1 MAKEKFEEA
10 LGRLED
16 IVKKME
22 AGDMTLE
29 ESLKAFE
36 EGIKLVRL
44 CSRKL
49 DEAERRVEILLKQ
62 EEELVIKPFKVE
74 ENESECSLEQY
85 LAVVRLSQA
94 SVTCKTEQ
102 SFIPS
107 SKALRFRGSCLLS
120 FFFTMYSNRPKLLG
134 GYF

>member
-29 ESLKAFE
+29 ESLKSFE
-36 EGIKLVRL
+36 DGIKLARL

-62 EEELVIKPFKVE
+62 EEGLVIKPFKVE
-74 ENESECSLEQY
+74 ENESES
-85 LAVVRLSQA
+85 
-94 SVTCKTEQ
+94 
-102 SFIPS
+102 
-107 SKALRFRGSCLLS
+107 
-120 FFFTMYSNRPKLLG
+120 
-134 GYF
+134 

>member
-36 EGIKLVRL
+36 EGIKLARL

-62 EEELVIKPFKVE
+62 EEELVIRPFKVE
-74 ENESECSLEQY
+74 ENESES
-85 LAVVRLSQA
+85 
-94 SVTCKTEQ
+94 
-102 SFIPS
+102 
-107 SKALRFRGSCLLS
+107 
-120 FFFTMYSNRPKLLG
+120 
-134 GYF
+134 

>member
-1 MAKEKFEEA
+1 MSKRSKKMAKEKFEEA

-16 IVKKME
+16 IVKRME
-22 AGDMTLE
+22 AGEMSLE

-62 EEELVIKPFKVE
+62 EEELVVKPFKVQ
-74 ENESECSLEQY
+74 ENESES
-85 LAVVRLSQA
+85 
-94 SVTCKTEQ
+94 
-102 SFIPS
+102 
-107 SKALRFRGSCLLS
+107 
-120 FFFTMYSNRPKLLG
+120 
-134 GYF
+134 

>member
-10 LGRLED
+10 LGRLEA
-16 IVKKME
+16 IVKSME

-36 EGIKLVRL
+36 EGIKLARL

-62 EEELVIKPFKVE
+62 EEDLVARPFKVE
-74 ENESECSLEQY
+74 ENESES
-85 LAVVRLSQA
+85 
-94 SVTCKTEQ
+94 
-102 SFIPS
+102 
-107 SKALRFRGSCLLS
+107 
-120 FFFTMYSNRPKLLG
+120 
-134 GYF
+134 